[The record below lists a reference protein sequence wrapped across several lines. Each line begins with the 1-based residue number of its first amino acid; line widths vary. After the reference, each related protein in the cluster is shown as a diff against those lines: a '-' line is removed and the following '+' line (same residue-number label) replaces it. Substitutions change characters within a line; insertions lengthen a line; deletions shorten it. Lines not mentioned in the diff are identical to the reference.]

1 MDRITKYGHFV
12 PYKESSNA
20 KELAYAF
27 IKIVISQHGLPDK
40 IILNRDKLFILK
52 FWKLLIVQLGA
63 NYKLSIAF
71 YPQIDEQIERLN

>member
-1 MDRITKYGHFV
+1 M

-27 IKIVISQHGLPDK
+27 IKIVISQHKLPDK
-40 IILNRDKLFILK
+40 IILDRDKLFTSK
-52 FWKLLIVQLGA
+52 FWKLLIAQLGA

-71 YPQIDEQIERLN
+71 HPQIDGQIEKLN